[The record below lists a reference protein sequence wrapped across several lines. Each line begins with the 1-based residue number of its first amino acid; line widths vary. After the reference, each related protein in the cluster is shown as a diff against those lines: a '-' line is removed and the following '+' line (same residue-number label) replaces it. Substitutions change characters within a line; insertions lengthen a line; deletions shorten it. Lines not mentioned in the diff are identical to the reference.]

1 MTVTSQAIG
10 FPVAYYYY
18 YYYYK
23 LAFSQCVRLRDPWT
37 DSYEKLL
44 VAYFRDYLAH

>member
-1 MTVTSQAIG
+1 MTVTSQAVG
-10 FPVAYYYY
+10 FPVAYYYYYY

-23 LAFSQCVRLRDPWT
+23 LAFSQCVRLRD
-37 DSYEKLL
+37 SYEKLL

>member
-44 VAYFRDYLAH
+44 VTYTFETI